1 MRNRI
6 GQIYHAIVK
15 FLQSQYGDT
24 KLGVSWFFMLIIS
37 LITAL
42 IISENMG
49 SIGGTTSV
57 VLIFIILFGVLW
69 IGKVVVHILQKVVCH
84 YSLWNFLCIVGLGVI
99 IYEVFREGLT
109 PSNLSWQPMV
119 VIVLVQCI
127 FARCLYALIWN
138 KKRNVFVIVP
148 FILTLGADVIFGY
161 VLFTEG
167 YEPAYVEQYLNLN
180 SELKTGGEKVIQ
192 YETKYDVK
200 SFSYGVNEQEV
211 TTKTV
216 DMSPFMQSYTGINQK
231 LRDWYWGYG
240 VDEIPLEGK
249 VWYPEDAGKCPL
261 FFIVHGNADM
271 TTQSY
276 LGYEYLG
283 EYLAKVGYI
292 VVSVN
297 ETWCN
302 YFMGNGFSDEN
313 DARAILLLENIKEVL
328 SWNTEKGNPLYNGIQ
343 ADAISIAGHSRGGEA
358 VALAAAFNQLSHYP
372 DDGTI
377 TFDYNFP
384 IETVIA
390 IAPTSEQYLPSERK
404 VVVEDVNY
412 FLVQGSN
419 DQDVSSFMGLNQYEQ
434 VEFSSNSGK
443 QKAYLY
449 IVGANHGQ
457 FNTEWGRYD
466 SDFPSSL
473 VLNVKPII
481 GGEEQRS
488 ILEQYIKICLDVT
501 IKGDTTNQ
509 DFLWNIEAYGR
520 NLPET
525 IFAQG
530 YQEASFEAIA
540 DFEEDMDLI
549 TACGD
554 TVISTHHLTK
564 WYETKKN
571 TQQDYNAHNYAVYF
585 EWKDK
590 RDASYKLI
598 FSEKNME
605 GKILS
610 FDIMNASIQDTADK
624 MVKKLDFSIQLTD
637 KMGNTS
643 NVLVSDY
650 KTIYPPFK
658 IVYSKIVKLFNRVT
672 FKKQFQ
678 TVRIPMEAFLK
689 SNEQIDL
696 EQITSIT
703 FSFNR
708 KRNGA
713 VMLDN
718 IGCVT

>member
-1 MRNRI
+1 MRNRF
-6 GQIYHAIVK
+6 GQIYHTIVSFFQRK
-15 FLQSQYGDT
+15 YGDT
-24 KLGVSWFFMLIIS
+24 KLGVSLVFMFIIS
-37 LITAL
+37 LFSAF

-49 SIGGTTSV
+49 SIGGATSV
-57 VLIFIILFGVLW
+57 VLIFAILLIVLY
-69 IGKVVVHILQKVVCH
+69 IGMVIVHMLQKAVCW
-84 YSLWNFLCIVGLGVI
+84 YGIWNILCIGGFSAIL
-99 IYEVFREGLT
+99 YEVFTEGLT
-109 PSNLSWQPMV
+109 PSNLSWQPVV
-119 VIVLVQCI
+119 VIVLVECI
-127 FARCLYALIWN
+127 LARCLYALFWN
-138 KKRNVFVIVP
+138 KKRNVFVILP
-148 FILTLGADVIFGY
+148 LILAVSVNVLFGY
-161 VLFTEG
+161 AFLMEG
-167 YEPAYVEQYLNLN
+167 YQADYVEQYRLINR
-180 SELKTGGEKVIQ
+180 ERKEGGQKSIQ
-192 YETKYDVK
+192 YEATYKVK
-200 SFSYGVNEQEV
+200 SFSYGMEKQEIS
-211 TTKTV
+211 TRTV
-216 DMSPFMQSYTGINQK
+216 DLSAYIQSYTGMNKK

-249 VWYPEDAGKCPL
+249 VWYPEDAGTCPL

-276 LGYEYLG
+276 LGYDYLG

-302 YFMGNGFSDEN
+302 YFMGYGFSDEN
-313 DARAILLLENIKEVL
+313 DARAILLLENIREVL

-390 IAPTSEQYLPSERK
+390 IAPTSEQYLPSERN

-434 VEFSSNSGK
+434 VEFRTNSGK

-449 IVGANHGQ
+449 IAGANHGQ

-466 SDFPSSL
+466 SDFPSSF
-473 VLNVKPII
+473 VLNVKPIMSA
-481 GGEEQRS
+481 EEQRS
-488 ILEQYIKICLDVT
+488 ILEQYIKVCLDVT

-509 DFLWNIEAYGR
+509 DFLWNIEAYGQ

-525 IFAQG
+525 IFIQG
-530 YQEASFEAIA
+530 YQEASFEVIA
-540 DFEEDMDLI
+540 DFEEDMDL
-549 TACGD
+549 TSALED
-554 TVISTHHLTK
+554 TVISTNQLTK

-571 TQQDYNAHNYAVYF
+571 TQQDYNAHNYAVYL
-585 EWKDK
+585 EWKDTK
-590 RDASYKLI
+590 DASYKLI
-598 FSEKNME
+598 FPEKDMR
-605 GKILS
+605 GTLLS

-624 MVKKLDFSIQLTD
+624 MVKKLDFSVQLTD
-637 KMGNTS
+637 RMGNTS
-643 NVLVSDY
+643 SVFVSDY

-713 VMLDN
+713 AMLDN